1 MIDTILITFRD
12 YISQPT
18 CRNLQQTP
26 DLTEAQNR
34 QRAKIPSGR
43 WAVASV
49 QAKLRTSLNKPLVN
63 DIAAFLVKLKSASP
77 TKALLGT
84 IRSLGEHFALSTR
97 GSVRHRTPRTRQA
110 LHRAVCLLASYQI
123 DSRQIEPRSYEYQE
137 SFTSYT
143 LSASCKAAF
152 PDWEYRFWNLESAEE
167 WMSSKFPGFMKTWH
181 SYPRTVLKGDAFRA
195 FVLKDMGGL
204 YLDLDI
210 ECFQHREHMLN
221 GLDLVLQVAYPGA
234 WDLDN
239 GAFGS
244 TAGHP
249 YWDTYIK
256 LLTERA
262 SISPAEGP
270 LRYDHVVRSTGPDV
284 TYDAYLEWGK
294 PEVRHGFVTDIVQKD
309 GLVSMAYPLGEWFF
323 PCLWD
328 AITCHADM
336 NERKRNMDFPEHLA
350 GHHYSVVS
358 WFKELGEKI

>member
-18 CRNLQQTP
+18 CSVSGQ
-26 DLTEAQNR
+26 AQVGEPNESSSRHDKKSRRTLRTQHSRVGSAPNTTDGEDPTR
-34 QRAKIPSGR
+34 QS
-43 WAVASV
+43 
-49 QAKLRTSLNKPLVN
+49 AKLETSGSPPSSLPIGVLPDRLAADRTSQLRIPRILHQLYFVS
-63 DIAAFLVKLKSASP
+63 D
-77 TKALLGT
+77 KAKDYET
-84 IRSLGEHFALSTR
+84 
-97 GSVRHRTPRTRQA
+97 GS
-110 LHRAVCLLASYQI
+110 
-123 DSRQIEPRSYEYQE
+123 IEDKQFPKKWQ
-137 SFTSYT
+137 
-143 LSASCKAAF
+143 ASCKAAF